1 MSSGS
6 NWDIPLL
13 TTSNYSDWRD
23 NIEALLKKDG
33 LWGRLSAPT
42 PASDAKTHREHVA
55 VEKAAGLV
63 YLRGEIKAHK
73 DSAKAMLDA
82 LESRFGSSVFAARH
96 NAISSLVAMSM
107 SSDETATAFLARVRE
122 AQNVVAAMPADY
134 TLTTLVEELGIYTIR
149 GTPYTALSTSLL
161 AHDKLSIAKVEDAI
175 KNEELRVSGASLAFP
190 VLALALLRSIAPS
203 VALLALMC
211 WRTASNSKKRLRKL
225 RTGLNRKSEAK
236 ERLKLELARLN
247 LSL

>member
-42 PASDAKTHREHVA
+42 PPASDAKAHREHVVA

-63 YLRGEIKAHK
+63 YLSVSPQLRGEIKAHK
-73 DSAKAMLDA
+73 DSAKSMLDA

-122 AQNVVAAMPADY
+122 AQNVLVASMPASDY
-134 TLTTLVEELGIYTIR
+134 TLTTLVEEQPR
-149 GTPYTALSTSLL
+149 HRSEEHTS
-161 AHDKLSIAKVEDAI
+161 
-175 KNEELRVSGASLAFP
+175 ELQSP
-190 VLALALLRSIAPS
+190 
-203 VALLALMC
+203 
-211 WRTASNSKKRLRKL
+211 
-225 RTGLNRKSEAK
+225 
-236 ERLKLELARLN
+236 
-247 LSL
+247 